1 MIVADTRGDV
11 ADFIQTLAFVYT
23 LIVIAYILMQL
34 AFAFGARIP
43 YARWS
48 DAVMTF
54 LRDVSEPYLRIFRRF
69 IPPIG
74 PLDISPMIAIFVLNI
89 AASIVAGIVEG

>member
-1 MIVADTRGDV
+1 MILADARSEIAGY
-11 ADFIQTLAFVYT
+11 IQTLAFVYT
-23 LIVIAYILMQL
+23 LILIAYILMQL

-48 DAVMTF
+48 DALMTF

-74 PLDISPMIAIFVLNI
+74 PLDISPMIAIFALNI
-89 AASIVAGIVEG
+89 VASIVAGVIEG

>member
-1 MIVADTRGDV
+1 MILADARSEIAG
-11 ADFIQTLAFVYT
+11 FITTLAFVYT
-23 LIVIAYILMQL
+23 LLLIAYILMQL
-34 AFAFGARIP
+34 AFAFGAKIP

-48 DAVMTF
+48 DALMTF

-74 PLDISPMIAIFVLNI
+74 PLDISPMIAIFALNI
-89 AASIVAGIVEG
+89 VASIVAGIIEG

>member
-1 MIVADTRGDV
+1 MILADTRADI
-11 ADFIQTLAFVYT
+11 ADFITTLAFVYT
-23 LIVIAYILMQL
+23 LILIAYILMQL
-34 AFAFGARIP
+34 VFAFGGRIP

-74 PLDISPMIAIFVLNI
+74 PLDISPMIAIFALNI
-89 AASIVAGIVEG
+89 VASIVAGIVEG